1 MHLFFEADKKLN
13 KINDLHNKLYF
24 DNVLLCKKRSKNND
38 LVQTVTKKLQ

>member
-1 MHLFFEADKKLN
+1 MHIFFNLNEKLN
-13 KINDLHNKLYF
+13 KINDLQNKLFF